1 MYRSWAQGP
10 YRSTVPRLA
19 SRGRHW
25 GHYQWYSWFPYQ
37 EPCLVLNLWLGRSFS
52 TYILEGKMTKC
63 QRKRIKTNQNC
74 GFFYTVER
82 VDDWLYLRKQFNPIV
97 STGNLSYSWLNAG
110 FMNYQRQPL
119 CVDTAVQPAAI
130 LPSLSESFQCSFE
143 YGQTECVRL

>member
-1 MYRSWAQGP
+1 M
-10 YRSTVPRLA
+10 VPKMVQPCRGLHLEADIEDITSDSHGFHIKSLA
-19 SRGRHW
+19 
-25 GHYQWYSWFPYQ
+25 
-37 EPCLVLNLWLGRSFS
+37 LNLWLGRSWK

-63 QRKRIKTNQNC
+63 QRKRIKTNQNS

-97 STGNLSYSWLNAG
+97 STGNLSYSWFNAG

-130 LPSLSESFQCSFE
+130 LPSLSESIQCSFE
-143 YGQTECVRL
+143 YGQTECVRLQVMSLM